1 MVLTNRGWIAA
12 SDAPRGSPRR
22 RARRPAT
29 SSGMER
35 RVPMGE
41 AEAGAGLNS
50 VKADLEAWRGRGRG
64 KGRSFLLL
72 WASNASL
79 PL

>member
-1 MVLTNRGWIAA
+1 
-12 SDAPRGSPRR
+12 
-22 RARRPAT
+22 
-29 SSGMER
+29 
-35 RVPMGE
+35 
-41 AEAGAGLNS
+41 
-50 VKADLEAWRGRGRG
+50 LEAWRGRGRGRG